1 MGRKGGILTKKSSK
15 WIEIGNKYYE
25 CTAVYLRVYGRTPGM
40 GGHVYGRILAVYGRI
55 LGVYGR
61 IPWVYGR
68 IHKVYGRIPRPWHW
82 VGESYACYSCKRNV
96 PGSNPRLGLGLGLK
110 PDCPQTCKNVCRPL
124 KNPGKKLKR
133 LMIKEKF
140 NPKNRNHVPLAT
152 GTHFIKST
160 LPVCP
165 VFPFRAVYSS
175 KTCTL
180 RRFTQFMQFMQT
192 EQFMQ
197 FMRFVLVYQK
207 TGPDRSRPVFE
218 QTA

>member
-1 MGRKGGILTKKSSK
+1 MNSWHMGTRNCSLT
-15 WIEIGNKYYE
+15 
-25 CTAVYLRVYGRTPGM
+25 
-40 GGHVYGRILAVYGRI
+40 LAGYI
-55 LGVYGR
+55 
-61 IPWVYGR
+61 
-68 IHKVYGRIPRPWHW
+68 
-82 VGESYACYSCKRNV
+82 
-96 PGSNPRLGLGLGLK
+96 
-110 PDCPQTCKNVCRPL
+110 
-124 KNPGKKLKR
+124 
-133 LMIKEKF
+133 
-140 NPKNRNHVPLAT
+140 PLAT
-152 GTHFIKST
+152 GTHFIKSG

-207 TGPDRSRPVFE
+207 TGPDRSRPVLK

>member
-1 MGRKGGILTKKSSK
+1 MFLKSKGFLRNAGHWKKHGFETFS
-15 WIEIGNKYYE
+15 GF
-25 CTAVYLRVYGRTPGM
+25 
-40 GGHVYGRILAVYGRI
+40 
-55 LGVYGR
+55 
-61 IPWVYGR
+61 
-68 IHKVYGRIPRPWHW
+68 
-82 VGESYACYSCKRNV
+82 
-96 PGSNPRLGLGLGLK
+96 
-110 PDCPQTCKNVCRPL
+110 
-124 KNPGKKLKR
+124 
-133 LMIKEKF
+133 EKF
-140 NPKNRNHVPLAT
+140 ERRDNIPLAT
-152 GTHFIKST
+152 GTHFIKSG

-207 TGPDRSRPVFE
+207 TGPDRSRPVLK

>member
-1 MGRKGGILTKKSSK
+1 MAPADRLFQSTTKVGQFDISTSMSFLTDPTYHVRIVNGLTNHFPNTMFGGVILWSL
-15 WIEIGNKYYE
+15 IE
-25 CTAVYLRVYGRTPGM
+25 VLLRN
-40 GGHVYGRILAVYGRI
+40 I
-55 LGVYGR
+55 
-61 IPWVYGR
+61 
-68 IHKVYGRIPRPWHW
+68 
-82 VGESYACYSCKRNV
+82 
-96 PGSNPRLGLGLGLK
+96 
-110 PDCPQTCKNVCRPL
+110 
-124 KNPGKKLKR
+124 
-133 LMIKEKF
+133 
-140 NPKNRNHVPLAT
+140 PLAT
-152 GTHFIKST
+152 GTHFIKSG

-207 TGPDRSRPVFE
+207 TGPDRSRPVLE